1 MKNVYRKGHGIYQVK
16 TKIRP
21 MTKGQ
26 VFWILDPEKNTY
38 TLKDMDQK
46 ILIDASLSAKPDRNV
61 ELIIRDQDGNVA
73 KITSSYI
80 AQTAMHGATQDSI
93 VREQLSGSEIRCSN

>member
-1 MKNVYRKGHGIYQVK
+1 MDFGSG
-16 TKIRP
+16 
-21 MTKGQ
+21 
-26 VFWILDPEKNTY
+26 KNTY

-46 ILIDASLSAKPDRNV
+46 ILIDASLSAKLDRNV

-93 VREQLSGSEIRCSN
+93 VREQLSVLGNTVFELNDTEVSNEDVCCLKVS

>member
-1 MKNVYRKGHGIYQVK
+1 MDFGSG
-16 TKIRP
+16 
-21 MTKGQ
+21 
-26 VFWILDPEKNTY
+26 KNTY

-93 VREQLSGSEIRCSN
+93 VREQLSRLGNTVFELNDLEVSNEDVCCLKVS